1 MSSLWTPGGEHRVPR
16 EPARGSAGA
25 GGGPDGP
32 DDSDLDEDP
41 DAEQDDELEDEL
53 DPELAEA
60 EAALRDEL
68 DAARERVAS
77 APASQVVANHAMG
90 LYELAA
96 IHLSSQPPHFDD
108 AALAIDAL
116 GALVEG
122 LDDRLGEATPVLREA
137 LQQIRLAFVQLKA
150 AAAPGGALHHVG
162 TWAAT

>member
-1 MSSLWTPGGEHRVPR
+1 MSSLWTPGGEHEVPR
-16 EPARGSAGA
+16 EPAGGAA
-25 GGGPDGP
+25 GGGGEPDGP
-32 DDSDLDEDP
+32 DDSDLDD
-41 DAEQDDELEDEL
+41 DRDDELDDEL

-122 LDDRLGEATPVLREA
+122 LDDRLGEATPLLREA

-150 AAAPGGALHHVG
+150 AAAPGAPSPS
-162 TWAAT
+162 

>member
-1 MSSLWTPGGEHRVPR
+1 MSSLWTPGGEHEVPR
-16 EPARGSAGA
+16 EPAGGA
-25 GGGPDGP
+25 PGGGGEPDGP
-32 DDSDLDEDP
+32 DDR
-41 DAEQDDELEDEL
+41 DDELEDEL

-68 DAARERVAS
+68 DAARDRVAS

-122 LDDRLGEATPVLREA
+122 LDDRLGEATPLLREA

-150 AAAPGGALHHVG
+150 AASPEAPSP
-162 TWAAT
+162 T